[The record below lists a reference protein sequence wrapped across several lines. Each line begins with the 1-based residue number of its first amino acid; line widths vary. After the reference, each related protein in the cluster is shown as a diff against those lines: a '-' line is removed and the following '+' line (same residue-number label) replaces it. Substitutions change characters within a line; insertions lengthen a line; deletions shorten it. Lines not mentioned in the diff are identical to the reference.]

1 MKVVWKLVVTGLA
14 LLILPLLSAAPEAR
28 AEITENHDIREWQF
42 RWEPTPSFGPGV
54 DPKGISDQWVS
65 ADKDTPVPDIPH
77 KFPAAWIKFD
87 LPKPDQAAWKQPG
100 LFIDKLYG
108 HHIVIYAGDRVLFE
122 SSRPYSYDVY
132 KLALPL
138 DRDDLGETVYVLVET
153 LSDRIGLHQTIKLAD
168 YERTLPGFFK
178 NDLFDMMLGG
188 SLVFFS
194 VIMLICSVI
203 LKKSLLSKWLS
214 LSIVILTI
222 GALIVTYS
230 PFVYTFLGKYGQ
242 LSLALFD
249 LALYVFLPTLTLF
262 IEKALESPKRSL
274 LTRCRKLLTAFSVCC
289 LLFMVINEVTN
300 AQYINFYYF
309 FTGTLLGYV
318 MLIQFTI
325 LISTTVIRAF
335 KGNKDAVIMS
345 TGFAVFAATGIGELI
360 WFYANAK
367 NYELFLWKW
376 GVVCFVIA
384 FIIILARQFAKDHEK
399 VVNYTKELELYNNR
413 LQKHEK
419 MEIISELAASVAHE
433 VRNPLQVTRGF
444 LQLLSKRAEN
454 SEKTYM
460 NLALV
465 ELDRASDIITD
476 FLTFAKPQL
485 DDIKVLNLSDEFKHI
500 VGILAPMAHLQGG
513 EIRLHI
519 PEHLYIRGNSAK
531 FKQAFVNII
540 KNSIEALEREGLIEI
555 QARTERET
563 IIVHVR
569 DNGQGMEDEELSR
582 LGEPYFSS
590 KTKGTGLGL
599 MVTFRII
606 EVMQGKIEFK
616 SKKGAGTEAIV
627 RFPSVSDPV

>member
-1 MKVVWKLVVTGLA
+1 MKVVWKLVLLGIAV
-14 LLILPLLSAAPEAR
+14 LILPLLSAAPEAR
-28 AEITENHDIREWQF
+28 AETTKSKDIREWQF
-42 RWEPTPSFGPGV
+42 RWEPSPSSGPGV
-54 DPKGISDQWVS
+54 HPKDMTDNWVS
-65 ADKDTPVPDIPH
+65 ANKETPVPDIPH
-77 KFPAAWIKFD
+77 KSSAAWIKFE
-87 LPKPDQAAWKQPG
+87 LPKPEHTDWKQPG

-108 HHIVIYAGDRVLFE
+108 HHIVIYAGDRILFE

-138 DRDDLGETVYVLVET
+138 DWNDLGETVYVMVET
-153 LSDRIGLHQTIKLAD
+153 LSGRIGLHQTIKLSD
-168 YERTLPGFFK
+168 FERTLPGYFK

-194 VIMLICSVI
+194 VIMLICSLI

-214 LSIVILTI
+214 LSVVILTI
-222 GALIVTYS
+222 GTLIVTYS
-230 PFVYTFLGKYGQ
+230 PFVYTFLGKYGR

-249 LALYVFLPTLTLF
+249 LSLYIFLPTLTLF

-274 LTRCRKLLTAFSVCC
+274 LTRCRKLLMLYSVSC

-300 AQYINFYYF
+300 AQYINYYYF
-309 FTGTLLGYV
+309 FTGTLLGYL

-325 LISTTVIRAF
+325 LVSTTAIRAF

-360 WFYANAK
+360 WFFVNSK

-376 GVVCFVIA
+376 GVICFVIA
-384 FIIILARQFAKDHEK
+384 FIIILARQFAKDHER
-399 VVNYTKELELYNNR
+399 VVNYTKELELYNTR

-444 LQLLSKRAEN
+444 LQLLSKRSE
-454 SEKTYM
+454 STEKTYM

-485 DDIKVLNLSDEFKHI
+485 DDIKVLNLSEEFKHI

-513 EIRLHI
+513 EIRLQI
-519 PEHLYIRGNSAK
+519 PDHLYIRGNSAK
-531 FKQAFVNII
+531 LKQAFVNII
-540 KNSIEALEREGLIEI
+540 KNSIEALDREGQIDI
-555 QARTERET
+555 HAYTDRDA

-569 DNGQGMEDEELSR
+569 DNGQGMDEKELSR

-616 SKKGAGTEAIV
+616 SEKGAGTEAIV
-627 RFPSVSDPV
+627 RFPVASDTV